1 VKRYPFV
8 PPRPVVR
15 FGATRQTAINTA
27 GGGRQDQAK
36 WSLVF
41 WTFGKTVRSQDRGTQ
56 QVFFKTVAEAERA

>member
-27 GGGRQDQAK
+27 GGGRKDQAK
-36 WSLVF
+36 WSLFFLDF
-41 WTFGKTVRSQDRGTQ
+41 WEDR
-56 QVFFKTVAEAERA
+56 QVT